1 MAVPSTSS
9 GSSLLAPKCGRTWD
23 NGISLSDTAA
33 VVARKAKADK
43 KPQSQRFIETARELG
58 CDEDEA
64 AFDEKLKRIATVKPK
79 SRRASKPAT
88 GGERARRSRKSPG

>member
-64 AFDEKLKRIATVKPK
+64 AFDEKLRRIASAKPK
-79 SRRASKPAT
+79 RKVPAQP
-88 GGERARRSRKSPG
+88 KQKDC